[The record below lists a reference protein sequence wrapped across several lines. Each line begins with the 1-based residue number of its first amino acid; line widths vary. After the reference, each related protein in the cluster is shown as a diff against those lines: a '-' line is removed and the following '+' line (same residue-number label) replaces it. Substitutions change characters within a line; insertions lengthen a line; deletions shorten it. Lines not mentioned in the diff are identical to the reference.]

1 VWRYCQSTLR
11 FTILPRRT
19 FREGDLRHRDLWPG
33 RRGAQRIDT
42 RDPRAAEASRDET
55 LVSHA
60 CSTRHAGETAYARRE
75 HVQQN
80 VTFFDN
86 PKHDLQAR
94 RWRFVYCAIKHIAC
108 ESRLAVVAAES
119 HRASGG
125 IFATLQS
132 TLVVKVSDDDDQ
144 EDDVDDGERLHY
156 DDASRYARYTIV

>member
-1 VWRYCQSTLR
+1 MSGPGGCGCVEAQDCQSTLR

-42 RDPRAAEASRDET
+42 RDPRAAEASRDES

-75 HVQQN
+75 HVQRN
-80 VTFFDN
+80 VTFLDN
-86 PKHDLQAR
+86 PKHALQAR

-108 ESRLAVVAAES
+108 VSRLAVVATES
-119 HRASGG
+119 QRASGG
-125 IFATLQS
+125 IFATLQH
-132 TLVVKVSDDDDQ
+132 VGCR
-144 EDDVDDGERLHY
+144 GERRRRRRRRGRRRAFAL
-156 DDASRYARYTIV
+156 R